1 MWRCG
6 RSEPCDGAVPEKDR
20 EAHSMSGGLTTF
32 TSYII
37 PSVIILI
44 LLFGIVRKVSVF
56 DTFLE
61 GAKEGLHSSVSI
73 LPSLVGL
80 LMAVTMLKAS
90 GILDLFTQWIAP
102 AASFLGFPPE
112 VLPLALLRPISG
124 SGSTALLTQ
133 IFDEYGPDSLIGW
146 TASVMA
152 GSTETTFYAIAVY
165 FGATQ
170 VKKIRYAVPAAL
182 MGDFVGVALSALTVG
197 LLMGNA

>member
-1 MWRCG
+1 
-6 RSEPCDGAVPEKDR
+6 
-20 EAHSMSGGLTTF
+20 MSGGLTTF

-102 AASFLGFPPE
+102 AASFLGFPLE

-165 FGATQ
+165 YGS
-170 VKKIRYAVPAAL
+170 VGIKKLRCTIPAAL
-182 MGDFVGVALSALTVG
+182 LADLTCCVVAVLTTHFFLG
-197 LLMGNA
+197 TSG

>member
-1 MWRCG
+1 
-6 RSEPCDGAVPEKDR
+6 
-20 EAHSMSGGLTTF
+20 MSGGLTTF

-44 LLFGIVRKVSVF
+44 LLFGIVRKVPVF

-165 FGATQ
+165 YGS
-170 VKKIRYAVPAAL
+170 VGIKKLRCTIPAVLLADL
-182 MGDFVGVALSALTVG
+182 TCCVVAVLTTHFFLG
-197 LLMGNA
+197 TSG

>member
-1 MWRCG
+1 
-6 RSEPCDGAVPEKDR
+6 
-20 EAHSMSGGLTTF
+20 MSGGLTTF

-44 LLFGIVRKVSVF
+44 LLFGIVRKVPVF

-112 VLPLALLRPISG
+112 VLPLAL
-124 SGSTALLTQ
+124 
-133 IFDEYGPDSLIGW
+133 
-146 TASVMA
+146 
-152 GSTETTFYAIAVY
+152 
-165 FGATQ
+165 
-170 VKKIRYAVPAAL
+170 
-182 MGDFVGVALSALTVG
+182 
-197 LLMGNA
+197 